1 MQLQLLAHELFQI
14 QTLYL
19 VWWTQRSQ
27 AIEYEISKSFV
38 RNKKYKKKKTK
49 VFDFVKL
56 EYYKEV
62 LDFRNIEYYITFLNY
77 TNSRLTVPHLRLIE
91 ELKFIELEYY
101 LELDFVK
108 LEY

>member
-1 MQLQLLAHELFQI
+1 M
-14 QTLYL
+14 
-19 VWWTQRSQ
+19 
-27 AIEYEISKSFV
+27 
-38 RNKKYKKKKTK
+38 
-49 VFDFVKL
+49 
-56 EYYKEV
+56 YYKEV

-101 LELDFVK
+101 LELDFMK